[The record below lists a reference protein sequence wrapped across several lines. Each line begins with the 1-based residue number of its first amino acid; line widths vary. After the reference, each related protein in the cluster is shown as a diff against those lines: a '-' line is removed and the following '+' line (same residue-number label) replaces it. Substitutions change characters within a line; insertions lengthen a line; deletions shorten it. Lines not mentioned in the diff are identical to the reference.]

1 MNEPATIDVHPVV
14 LFDGVCNMCNGIV
27 RFLLARD
34 RARRLRFASIQSE
47 AGRVLLARHGL
58 DAVAADTF
66 VLIEGGRASVRS
78 DAALAVARHLPAP
91 WRWGVVLRVLPRPW
105 RDAAYDYI
113 ARHRYGWFGKRDT
126 CMIPTPDVRE
136 RFLA

>member
-1 MNEPATIDVHPVV
+1 VSGSATIEAHPVV

-47 AGRVLLARHGL
+47 AGRALLAGHGL
-58 DAVAADTF
+58 DPMAADTF
-66 VLIEGGRASVRS
+66 VFVEGGRASVRS

-91 WRWGVVLRVLPRPW
+91 WRWGVVLRALPRPW
-105 RDAAYDYI
+105 RDAAYRYV
-113 ARHRYGWFGKRDT
+113 ARHRYGWFGRRDT
-126 CMIPTPDVRE
+126 CMVPTPDVRE